1 VAELKASTIVQE
13 IINSEFESLVQR
25 ISKIYRMKSLTIGE
39 LLTSISSLVSDPEVQ
54 MDALA
59 VIGRVIDITGAVPV
73 HST

>member
-1 VAELKASTIVQE
+1 
-13 IINSEFESLVQR
+13 
-25 ISKIYRMKSLTIGE
+25 LTIGE